1 MIIDKEC
8 SESEALEEHQF
19 IAICLR
25 LGLKIE
31 DLKQLEYK
39 DVVKIMLCFIDES
52 KEKIKKATQNDIDKL
67 LR

>member
-1 MIIDKEC
+1 
-8 SESEALEEHQF
+8 
-19 IAICLR
+19 
-25 LGLKIE
+25 LKIE